1 MCLASTEPGG
11 PRRCSGDTR
20 TGYEKSTATTEA
32 LDDQRRQLLTR
43 LITEPNT
50 HQPSARRDEL
60 LAGLTTDEV
69 DVLIQA
75 RRDHLR
81 PAVDEAF
88 TNLPAH
94 LSDATRDTTIA
105 ERGEILIHRPGGTT
119 TTAATLLDAH
129 TAVYRTRRGDYAIAY
144 QDGQAYRTIATASKY
159 KTALA
164 MANRIPTLNPLDQPP
179 GGIDDLQQQAYRAH
193 ADTAQQL
200 ATQAAYGRL
209 TTPEEQS
216 AFLAERLTHARN
228 EIVDAAAATPLHNA
242 VLDATL
248 RHRHRHRLA
257 AAQAAGD
264 AAARAAATSGDDPE
278 QAYTTAYRHCLGTPT
293 RGGAHIPHFDH
304 HTLPAASLGD
314 TTHNLLQRNGIRCYG
329 AENAHDYTV
338 TTRRSGDLKAWGL
351 HDVYGTLRTPQIS
364 ELTKTHARLVNTVL
378 TAHEREALR
387 TYTSGRHIGSGAY
400 IQINDVFTGRT
411 TTPAPAVA
419 NTCAHLRSAFD
430 KHARHNRTREPV
442 TVVRGTRVPT
452 EWASTT
458 ADYLTTA
465 FPVGAKIELGQ
476 VTSATTRTATAIRFS
491 DRGPGAYIMAIRTRD
506 GLPVKVIS
514 ANTGEDEVILPPG
527 IALRCVRVD
536 TTAGVEHRPTVYLV
550 AEDLVAEAE
559 SALSERVLRAG

>member
-20 TGYEKSTATTEA
+20 TGYDKSTATTEA

-69 DVLIQA
+69 DALIQA

-164 MANRIPTLNPLDQPP
+164 MANRIPTLKPLDQPP

-304 HTLPAASLGD
+304 HTLPAASVGD

-329 AENAHDYTV
+329 AETAHDYTV

-364 ELTKTHARLVNTVL
+364 ELTKTHACLVNTVL

-387 TYTSGRHIGSGAY
+387 TYTSGHHIGSGAY

-411 TTPAPAVA
+411 TTPAARGRQ
-419 NTCAHLRSAFD
+419 HLRAPAQRLRQARPPQP
-430 KHARHNRTREPV
+430 HPRARHRRARHPSAHQMGQHNSRLPHHRIPGRRQDRAGTGHLGHYPHRYRHPLLRPRARRLHHGDPHPRRTPGQGHLGQRRRR
-442 TVVRGTRVPT
+442 RGHPPARHRAALRARRHHRRRRAPAHRVPHRRRPCRR
-452 EWASTT
+452 S
-458 ADYLTTA
+458 
-465 FPVGAKIELGQ
+465 
-476 VTSATTRTATAIRFS
+476 RIR
-491 DRGPGAYIMAIRTRD
+491 
-506 GLPVKVIS
+506 LK
-514 ANTGEDEVILPPG
+514 
-527 IALRCVRVD
+527 
-536 TTAGVEHRPTVYLV
+536 
-550 AEDLVAEAE
+550 
-559 SALSERVLRAG
+559 